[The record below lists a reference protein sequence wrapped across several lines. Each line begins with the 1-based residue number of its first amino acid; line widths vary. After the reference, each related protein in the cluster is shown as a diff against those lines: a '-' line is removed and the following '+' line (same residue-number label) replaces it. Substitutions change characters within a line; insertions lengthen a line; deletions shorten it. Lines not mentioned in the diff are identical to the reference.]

1 MKYSQDYHRTVL
13 NIQNIHIFVMGLIDQ
28 VAPRHTS
35 LDWNLFTF
43 ANPRNTISPHRY
55 LLSAIANEHEC
66 VLATNILKVVL
77 SVRLT

>member
-13 NIQNIHIFVMGLIDQ
+13 YIQNIPILVMGRIDQ

-43 ANPRNTISPHRY
+43 ANP
-55 LLSAIANEHEC
+55 
-66 VLATNILKVVL
+66 
-77 SVRLT
+77 